1 MAVSATLEVLATPT
15 RRRILDA
22 LLEGEQPV
30 SELVRRVEQSQP
42 AVSKQ
47 LRILREAGLVT
58 VRPDGQRRI
67 YRLRSEP
74 LAELAA
80 WLAPYEELWQ
90 TSLDKLERHLDLP
103 PSTTPDEEHPD
114 D

>member
-1 MAVSATLEVLATPT
+1 MAVDSTLEVLATPT
-15 RRRILDA
+15 RRQILDA
-22 LLEGEQPV
+22 LREGEQPV
-30 SELVRRVEQSQP
+30 SELVRRVALSQP

-74 LAELAA
+74 LAELVD
-80 WLAPYEELWQ
+80 WLAPYQQLWRS
-90 TSLDKLERHLDLP
+90 SLDKLESHLQTP
-103 PSTTPDEEHPD
+103 APTTHEENPD

>member
-1 MAVSATLEVLATPT
+1 MAVNTTLEVLATPT
-15 RRRILDA
+15 RRQILDA
-22 LLEGEQPV
+22 LREGEQPV
-30 SELVRRVEQSQP
+30 SELVRRVALSQP

-58 VRPDGQRRI
+58 VRADGQRRI

-74 LAELAA
+74 LAELVD
-80 WLAPYEELWQ
+80 WLAPYQQLWQ
-90 TSLDKLERHLDLP
+90 SSLDKLESHLDTP
-103 PSTTPDEEHPD
+103 PPTTDQEHPD

>member
-1 MAVSATLEVLATPT
+1 MAVNTTLEVLATPT
-15 RRRILDA
+15 RRQILDA
-22 LLEGEQPV
+22 LREGEQPV
-30 SELVRRVEQSQP
+30 SELVRRVALSQP

-74 LAELAA
+74 LAELVD
-80 WLAPYEELWQ
+80 WLAPYQQLWQ
-90 TSLDKLERHLDLP
+90 SSLDKLETQLDTP
-103 PSTTPDEEHPD
+103 PPTTDQEHPD

>member
-1 MAVSATLEVLATPT
+1 MAVTTTLEVLATPT
-15 RRRILDA
+15 RRLLLDA
-22 LLEGEQPV
+22 LREGEQPV
-30 SELVRRVEQSQP
+30 SELVRRVALSQP

-74 LAELAA
+74 LVELVD
-80 WLAPYEELWQ
+80 WLAPYQQLWES
-90 TSLDKLERHLDLP
+90 SLDKLERHLELSP
-103 PSTTPDEEHPD
+103 PTTEQEHPD

>member
-1 MAVSATLEVLATPT
+1 
-15 RRRILDA
+15 
-22 LLEGEQPV
+22 V
-30 SELVRRVEQSQP
+30 SELVRRVALSQP

-74 LAELAA
+74 LAELLD
-80 WLAPYEELWQ
+80 WLAPYHELWQ
-90 TSLDKLERHLDLP
+90 SSLDKLEHHLDP
-103 PSTTPDEEHPD
+103 PPPITDQEHPD